1 MSAAVVRDLLIYPI
15 KSTAGISMPQ
25 ASILTSGLA
34 GDRRYL
40 ITKPDGT
47 FVTGRTHPKITAI
60 TCQYRVQ
67 LITLSHED
75 VSDLT
80 LNPTDFHDQ
89 YLDTCVWGTNMIGQE
104 CGQTADTWISE
115 LLGEPLKLL
124 YFGDRSER
132 FVKQHPENDVSFAD
146 GFPLLLI
153 GDGSLTELNNR
164 LLAPV
169 AMANFRPNITISGTS
184 PFEEDGWSQI
194 RIGDVRF
201 ELPAPCAR
209 CVFTTVDPYA
219 HVADKV
225 IEPLKTLTRF
235 RKEVDS
241 NNVMFGENMIP
252 IDTGTVRI
260 GDPVEVLKT
269 KSKPVYIDNWQP
281 QSSRLSNHLSPKASS
296 NFNKTPVLLRC
307 VQVIDETPDVKTFKF
322 TADPVQRFDYKPGQF
337 LTLYVPINGTTVS
350 RCYTISSSPSRP
362 DLLSVTVKRVS
373 GGTVSNWLHD
383 HVTVGSSLEASGPSG
398 VFHLQEKQNRKL
410 LMISGGSGITPM
422 LSMTRFMADI
432 GLNYDVCFHHS
443 AQTPV
448 DLIAWQELSL
458 LAHQLPDLHLSYNTS
473 KGSPTSTAD
482 GQGFEGRLSS
492 EIIKKICPDLLERE
506 VFVCGPDGYMSA
518 TKELLFG
525 LGLPKDKYNQE
536 SFSIEPLPL
545 PDDASS
551 ASYNIVFAESGIT
564 AEIRGNQTV
573 LDAAEAA
580 GIEVSYSCRAGIC
593 GTCKSD
599 IKSGDIQASN
609 AMGLSDEDSTDG
621 RFLPCCSYAK
631 SDLVVDL

>member
-1 MSAAVVRDLLIYPI
+1 MSAAVVSDLLIYPI
-15 KSTAGISMPQ
+15 KSTAGLSMHQ

-60 TCQYRVQ
+60 TCQYRGQ
-67 LITLSHED
+67 HISLSHED
-75 VSDLT
+75 VTDLV
-80 LNPTDFHDQ
+80 LNPSDFNDQ
-89 YLDTCVWGTNMIGQE
+89 YLDTSVWGTDMIGQE
-104 CGQTADTWISE
+104 CGKIADNWISQ

-153 GDGSLTELNNR
+153 GDSSLIELNNR

-169 AMANFRPNITISGTS
+169 SMANFRPNITISGTN
-184 PFEEDGWSQI
+184 PFEEDSWSQI

-219 HVADKV
+219 HVADKI
-225 IEPLKTLTRF
+225 IEPLKTLTKF
-235 RKEVDS
+235 RQETGGK
-241 NNVMFGENMIP
+241 NVMFGENMIP
-252 IDTGTVRI
+252 INTGSVRI

-269 KSKPVYIDNWQP
+269 KGKPVYIDNWQP
-281 QSSRLSNHLSPKASS
+281 QSSRLSNHLSPKPSS
-296 NFNKTPVLLRC
+296 NFDKSPILLRC
-307 VQVIDETPDVKTFKF
+307 VQVIDETSDVKTFKF

-337 LTLYVPINGTTVS
+337 LTLFVPINGTIIS

-362 DLLSVTVKRVS
+362 DLLTITVKRVS

-398 VFHLQEKQNRKL
+398 IFHLQEKQNRKL
-410 LMISGGSGITPM
+410 LLISGGSGITPM

-443 AQTPV
+443 AQTPA
-448 DLIAWQELSL
+448 DLIAWQELNL
-458 LAHQLPDLHLSYNTS
+458 LARQLPGLTLSYNTS
-473 KGSPTSTAD
+473 KSAPIPTIQE
-482 GQGFEGRLSS
+482 QGFEGRLSS
-492 EIIKKICPDLLERE
+492 DIIKKICPDLLERE
-506 VFVCGPDGYMSA
+506 VFVCGPDGYMNA
-518 TKELLFG
+518 TKELLVG
-525 LGLPKDKYNQE
+525 LGLSLDRYNQE
-536 SFSIEPLPL
+536 SFSIEPLPI

-551 ASYNIVFAESGIT
+551 ASYSIVFAKSGIT
-564 AEIRGNQTV
+564 AEIKGNQTV

-580 GIEVSYSCRAGIC
+580 GIEVSYSCRAGLC

-599 IKSGDIQASN
+599 ITNGKILAKN
-609 AMGLSDEDSTDG
+609 ALGLSEEDTAKG
-621 RFLPCCSYAK
+621 RFLACCSYAK
-631 SDLVVDL
+631 SNLKVEL

>member
-1 MSAAVVRDLLIYPI
+1 MQ
-15 KSTAGISMPQ
+15 Q

-60 TCQYRVQ
+60 TCRYRGQ

-75 VSDLT
+75 VADLT
-80 LNPTDFHDQ
+80 LSPSDFQDQ
-89 YLDTCVWGTNMIGQE
+89 YLDTCVWGTDMIGQE
-104 CGQTADTWISE
+104 CGQIADGWISE

-153 GDGSLTELNNR
+153 GDSSLVELNRR

-169 AMANFRPNITISGTS
+169 SMANFRPNITISGTY
-184 PFEEDGWSQI
+184 PFQEDAWSQI
-194 RIGDVRF
+194 RIGDVKF

-209 CVFTTVDPYA
+209 CVFTTVDPHA

-225 IEPLKTLTRF
+225 IEPLKTLTKF
-235 RKEVDS
+235 RKEEDS

-252 IDTGTVRI
+252 IDTGIIRV

-281 QSSRLSNHLSPKASS
+281 ETGRLAKHLTPKAAGSFGDS
-296 NFNKTPVLLRC
+296 TVLLRC

-337 LTLYVPINGTTVS
+337 LTLYVPINGSIAS

-362 DLLSVTVKRVS
+362 DTLTITVKRVE
-373 GGTVSNWLHD
+373 GGTVSNWLHN
-383 HVTVGSSLEASGPSG
+383 HIRAGSSLEASGPSG
-398 VFHLQEKQNRKL
+398 AFHLKEEQKSKL
-410 LMISGGSGITPM
+410 LFISGGSGITPM
-422 LSMTRFMADI
+422 LSMVRFMADV
-432 GLNYDVCFHHS
+432 GLNRDICFHHS
-443 AQTPV
+443 AQTPS

-458 LAHQLPDLHLSYNTS
+458 LARQLPGLKLSYNTS
-473 KGSPTSTAD
+473 KASPDSDTT
-482 GQGFEGRLSS
+482 GQGYKGRISPELLDN
-492 EIIKKICPDLLERE
+492 ICPDLVERD
-506 VFVCGPDGYMSA
+506 VFVCGPDGFMRS
-518 TKELLFG
+518 TQELLLN
-525 LGLPKDKYNQE
+525 LGLPEDSYNQE
-536 SFSIEPLPL
+536 SFSIAPLPI
-545 PDDASS
+545 PDDMSG
-551 ASYNIVFAESGIT
+551 ASYNIHFSKSGIST
-564 AEIRGNQTV
+564 EIRGNQTV

-580 GIEVSYSCRAGIC
+580 GVEVSYSCRAGLC
-593 GTCKSD
+593 GTCKSG
-599 IKSGDIQASN
+599 IKKGDVQAPN
-609 AMGLSDEDSTDG
+609 AMGLSEGDSAEG
-621 RFLPCCSYAK
+621 HFLPCCSYAK
-631 SDLVVDL
+631 SDIEVEL